1 MRRFRGRWN
10 RPPEEL
16 QSLMEM
22 LIEEWKR
29 QAGETMAH
37 LGYEVAW

>member
-1 MRRFRGRWN
+1 LERT
-10 RPPEEL
+10 PEEL

-29 QAGETMAH
+29 QAGEVMAYF
-37 LGYEVAW
+37 GYEVPWQT